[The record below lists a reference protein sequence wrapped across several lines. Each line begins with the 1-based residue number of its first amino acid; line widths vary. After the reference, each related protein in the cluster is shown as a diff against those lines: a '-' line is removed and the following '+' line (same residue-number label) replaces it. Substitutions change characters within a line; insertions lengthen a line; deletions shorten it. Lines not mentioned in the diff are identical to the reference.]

1 MAKSRRPS
9 PISIEIPQLPLT
21 RRRKRPVPR
30 LVVEI
35 SEGSASLARC
45 PFDCLDLEIHDY
57 DVPDDW
63 DGPDDRDG
71 PEIDQEMMP
80 GVSVSVKIDTSGR
93 RYQCIK
99 FIRRPKV
106 KKS

>member
-1 MAKSRRPS
+1 MAKSRCPS
-9 PISIEIPQLPLT
+9 SVIIEIPQPPLT
-21 RRRKRPVPR
+21 LHRKRPVPR
-30 LVVEI
+30 MVVEI
-35 SEGSASLARC
+35 SEGSASLVRC

-63 DGPDDRDG
+63 DGPETTR
-71 PEIDQEMMP
+71 EIMP
-80 GVSVSVKIDTSGR
+80 GVSVSVKTDTFGR